1 MAPQQQQQQGGDSA
15 FAPIWIMA
23 ALMIVGY
30 ALWYNAH
37 RYIVSFVFFLNVLQ
51 AKFVHFFI
59 GQSLLQ
65 DDIFFMQTVDP
76 SSVSWAQL
84 VLYTESVG
92 QYTRYPVFVLLFIF
106 AFVLYQ
112 SNIKLKFRHLHDMKT
127 LRLQEQV
134 NWPAIMPVVKLDL
147 AKEDIHVGPWAMA
160 LSPLEFS
167 RKYKLLKKDDEVLDN
182 PVPGTEMTAGVRR
195 GDAKR
200 IFTLQLGPYFDGFER
215 SPPQAQV
222 MAAVFMARIN
232 RDRDAAIKILEVLDK
247 TSTEGK
253 PNYAIALPTLRKYQ
267 NTELVQE
274 VIQKHAYLLTVM
286 ASLTQAA
293 RADGVV
299 ASAEFLW
306 LKPVDRRLWYML
318 NCVGRQTPFAEVAG
332 PFAHWKAERALGRR
346 CLVPMI
352 DEAIKALE
360 VAVKDVKLSAR
371 ELQELQP

>member
-1 MAPQQQQQQGGDSA
+1 MAPQQQQQGGDNA

-23 ALMIVGY
+23 ALIIVGY
-30 ALWYNAH
+30 LLWYKAH
-37 RYIVSFVFFLNVLQ
+37 TYIVSFVFFLNVAQ
-51 AKFVHFFI
+51 AKIVHFFI
-59 GQSLLQ
+59 GQALLQ
-65 DDIFFMQTVDP
+65 QDIYYMQTVNP
-76 SSVSWAQL
+76 SSVSWDTL
-84 VLYTESVG
+84 VQYTENVG
-92 QYTRYPVFVLLFIF
+92 QYTRYPVFVILSIF
-106 AFVLYQ
+106 AFILYR
-112 SNIKLKFRHLHDMKT
+112 SNIKVKFRHLHDMKT
-127 LRLQEQV
+127 LRLQEQI

-147 AKEDIHVGPWAMA
+147 AKEDIRQGPWAMA

-167 RKYKLLKKDDEVLDN
+167 RKNKLLKKEDVILDN
-182 PVPGTEMTAGVRR
+182 PDPGMEMTAGIRR

-215 SPPQAQV
+215 CSPQAQV

-232 RDRDAAIKILEVLDK
+232 RDRDAAVHILEVLDK
-247 TSTEGK
+247 TATEGK
-253 PNYAIALPTLRKYQ
+253 PNYAIALPILRKYQ
-267 NTELVQE
+267 NTELVQA
-274 VIQKHAYLLTVM
+274 VVQKHAYLLTVM

-332 PFAHWKAERALGRR
+332 PFAHWKAERAMGRS
-346 CLVPMI
+346 CLAPMI

-360 VAVKDVKLSAR
+360 LAVKDVKLSAR